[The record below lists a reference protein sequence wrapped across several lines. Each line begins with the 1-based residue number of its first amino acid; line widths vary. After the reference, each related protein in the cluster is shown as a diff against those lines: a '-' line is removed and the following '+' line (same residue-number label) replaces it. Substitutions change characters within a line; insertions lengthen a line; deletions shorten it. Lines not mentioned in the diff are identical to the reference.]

1 MKRLPW
7 DEAQPGHF
15 EVDLIHHSG
24 PTPSGEY
31 VHTLQLV
38 DVATGWSERRAVLGR
53 SYTVL
58 QDAFRAILARLPFPI
73 VEIHPDNGSEFLNAH
88 LVRFWREL
96 VTDVQLSRSRPYHKN
111 DNRFVEQKNAT
122 LVRAYLGTDRL
133 DSVAQTQA
141 LNRLY
146 DDMWLYYN
154 FFQPVMRLSE
164 KTLQTQAEGAT
175 RCQRRFDD
183 AQTPFDRLL
192 ATHRLDA
199 VQCQTLK
206 ALCQQTNPRR
216 LRQAIYDQLQHLFAL
231 PGAVPGHTE
240 DVYQTLLRPS
250 TGLPVPKGDD
260 APVTL
265 SFERMTAS
273 R

>member
-1 MKRLPW
+1 
-7 DEAQPGHF
+7 
-15 EVDLIHHSG
+15 
-24 PTPSGEY
+24 
-31 VHTLQLV
+31 
-38 DVATGWSERRAVLGR
+38 
-53 SYTVL
+53 
-58 QDAFRAILARLPFPI
+58 
-73 VEIHPDNGSEFLNAH
+73 
-88 LVRFWREL
+88 
-96 VTDVQLSRSRPYHKN
+96 
-111 DNRFVEQKNAT
+111 
-122 LVRAYLGTDRL
+122 
-133 DSVAQTQA
+133 
-141 LNRLY
+141 
-146 DDMWLYYN
+146 
-154 FFQPVMRLSE
+154 MRLSE
-164 KTLQTQAEGAT
+164 KTLQTNAEGTT

-206 ALCQQTNPRR
+206 ALRQQTNPRR
-216 LRQAIYDQLQHLFAL
+216 LRQAIYDQLQHLFTL